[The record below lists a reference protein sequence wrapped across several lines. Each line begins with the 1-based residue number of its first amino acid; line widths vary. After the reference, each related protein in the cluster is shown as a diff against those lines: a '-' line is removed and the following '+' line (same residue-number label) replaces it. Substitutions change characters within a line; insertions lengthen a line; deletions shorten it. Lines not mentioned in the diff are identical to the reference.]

1 MSLHANPFTPGKKSA
16 MVRPQLSPTTFATP
30 PRQQARVHGHPSS
43 AAAGP
48 FSGDGNGDG
57 IGMVDRDVPP
67 PPVDGSTTWTS
78 SSGEF
83 GVFSEGDAVDNRE
96 SFAEEYNRIAKK
108 VVNNYD
114 FYFDL
119 IDHNMC

>member
-1 MSLHANPFTPGKKSA
+1 

-30 PRQQARVHGHPSS
+30 PLKQARVHGHPSS

-48 FSGDGNGDG
+48 FGGDGNGDGDG

-83 GVFSEGDAVDNRE
+83 GVFSEGDDVDGRE
-96 SFAEEYNRIAKK
+96 GLIDEYNRIAKK
-108 VVNNYD
+108 VSIM
-114 FYFDL
+114 FLLL
-119 IDHNMC
+119 IFVERNIC